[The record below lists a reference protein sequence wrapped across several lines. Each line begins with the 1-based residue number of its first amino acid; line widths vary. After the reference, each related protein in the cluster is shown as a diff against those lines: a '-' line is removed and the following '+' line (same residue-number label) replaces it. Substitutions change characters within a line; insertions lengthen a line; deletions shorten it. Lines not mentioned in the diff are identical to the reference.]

1 MILTLSAVLVLGAV
15 VYFLIQYAGLRVW
28 HAILCT
34 LFGFYLATSA
44 AAPFVREAVA
54 AVLGFLS

>member
-1 MILTLSAVLVLGAV
+1 MVLTLSAVLVLGALV
-15 VYFLIQYAGLRVW
+15 AFLIRYAGLRVW

-54 AVLGFLS
+54 AVLRFLS